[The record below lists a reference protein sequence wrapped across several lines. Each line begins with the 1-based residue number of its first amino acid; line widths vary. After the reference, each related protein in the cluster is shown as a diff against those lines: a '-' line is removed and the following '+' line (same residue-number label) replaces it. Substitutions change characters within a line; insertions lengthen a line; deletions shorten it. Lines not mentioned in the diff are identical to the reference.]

1 MVFEIYHEH
10 VELELQSD
18 RTKFNRILQFSLN
31 KDNLDLYADI
41 NSRTQICNKAGYF
54 RHLFE
59 VYCNQPKY
67 KRELAL
73 CSKTVQLINIGIQN
87 AQKLKIKYKNEIRA
101 IEPYF
106 ITNSDGETRNYL
118 FCYCEHSVAYRN
130 YRLINIHVIS
140 VLREKVE
147 KYEAA
152 YINIIKKNFDPF
164 LSYGLTVKV
173 RLTPRGQKI
182 LHKIVTN
189 KPKVV
194 AQENDCFTFECSHFK
209 AQLYF
214 PQFLEEAEVLEPTE
228 LKEWFRL
235 KFAKAHANYNKSQT
249 RI

>member
-1 MVFEIYHEH
+1 MSDEIESKVRLTMPEYLYNTLVSDESDFGLNQNKLCNMVFEIYHEH

-101 IEPYF
+101 IEP
-106 ITNSDGETRNYL
+106 
-118 FCYCEHSVAYRN
+118 
-130 YRLINIHVIS
+130 
-140 VLREKVE
+140 
-147 KYEAA
+147 
-152 YINIIKKNFDPF
+152 
-164 LSYGLTVKV
+164 
-173 RLTPRGQKI
+173 
-182 LHKIVTN
+182 
-189 KPKVV
+189 
-194 AQENDCFTFECSHFK
+194 
-209 AQLYF
+209 
-214 PQFLEEAEVLEPTE
+214 
-228 LKEWFRL
+228 
-235 KFAKAHANYNKSQT
+235 
-249 RI
+249 